1 MGAVAPIRRLTCGS
15 IREAASDRRGR
26 GARQGQGAGRLGVG
40 YRMRV
45 SIIQTIAVFVG
56 IPVLIYGTIA
66 LLTMVPGRHKRQRY
80 RPGQSWDYP
89 PQWWAGDQPIVAS
102 ASAGNRLGQGGG
114 AHGTW

>member
-1 MGAVAPIRRLTCGS
+1 
-15 IREAASDRRGR
+15 
-26 GARQGQGAGRLGVG
+26 
-40 YRMRV
+40 MRV

-66 LLTMVPGRHKRQRY
+66 LLTMVPGRHKRPRY

-89 PQWWAGDQPIVAS
+89 PQWWAGDQPIVTS
-102 ASAGNRLGQGGG
+102 GTTDNRLVRGGG